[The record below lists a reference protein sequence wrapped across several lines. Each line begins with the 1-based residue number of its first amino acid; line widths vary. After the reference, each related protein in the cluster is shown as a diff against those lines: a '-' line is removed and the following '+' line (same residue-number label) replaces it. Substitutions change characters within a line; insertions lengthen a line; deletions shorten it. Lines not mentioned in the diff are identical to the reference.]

1 MIFKIEVM
9 GEKGRKA
16 YFIIINFCI
25 VKINIKRVKY
35 SYRMGEK
42 LFLNYIYD
50 NGL

>member
-1 MIFKIEVM
+1 MTPKIEAM

-25 VKINIKRVKY
+25 AKINIKRVKY
-35 SYRMGEK
+35 SHRMGEK
-42 LFLNYIYD
+42 LSSNHIHD